1 MSAVTQRARLSA
13 LGEAALRYA
22 ARGWRVHPVRGK
34 VPVLKDWPHRAS
46 SDVDQVGAWWA
57 EWPRANI
64 GVATGAGL
72 LVLDVDM
79 PKGEGGTPSGF
90 DTLAALAARGLH
102 LPVGP
107 IAETA
112 SGGAH
117 HWLRVPVGGAPTGVR
132 FLPGLDL
139 RGDGGQVVVPPS
151 VTDVG
156 TYRWVTDP
164 PQDLASLP
172 AAPGWLLRG
181 LAPPPAPARPS
192 FPSREGWGQGRA
204 ADRWLPEVA
213 RAAQGTRN
221 DLLFRAASAVAGE
234 AVRRRTDPRGELDA
248 LRVAARGAGLGEV
261 EIDRTIKSACHVAGL
276 A

>member
-1 MSAVTQRARLSA
+1 MTAVRASLSA
-13 LGEAALRYA
+13 LGEAAVLYA
-22 ARGWRVHPVRGK
+22 GAGWRVHPVRGK
-34 VPVLKDWPHRAS
+34 VPVLAGWPERATC
-46 SDVDQVGAWWA
+46 DVDVVAGWWR
-57 EWPRANI
+57 EHPRANV
-64 GVATGAGL
+64 GVATGRGL

-79 PKGEGGTPSGF
+79 HGDDDGGF
-90 DTLAALAARGLH
+90 ATLAALAARGLH

-117 HWLRVPVGGAPTGVR
+117 HWLRVNGEIRTGVR